1 MFTAIVVTED
11 APATL
16 TEVDDDFLPEGEVA
30 IDVEFSSVNYKDGL
44 ALLDMGQIVR
54 AFPLVPGIDLV
65 GTVTASASPRFAV
78 GDRVTLNGDGIGE
91 KRFGGFAQKAKVR
104 ADSLVS
110 LPDSLTSARAAA
122 IGTAGFTAMIAVL
135 ALEDAGVTPG
145 DGPVLVTGAAG
156 GVGSIAIALLAARGY
171 AVTASTGRVAEQG
184 DYLRSLGATEV
195 VDRAQFSEL
204 GKPLQSQRWAAAIDS
219 VGSATLAN
227 VLAQTTYGGVVVAC
241 GLAQGGDLPT
251 SVMPFILRSV
261 TLTGAN
267 SVDAPLDLRERAWA
281 ALATNLDPQLL
292 DALTTTVGLADV
304 FDIAPRIIAG
314 EIRGRTVV
322 DVKRR
327 SARSLQTAE

>member
-16 TEVDDDFLPEGEVA
+16 TEVDDDFLPDEEVA

-44 ALLDMGQIVR
+44 ALLGTGQIVR

-104 ADSLVS
+104 ADALVS
-110 LPDSLTSARAAA
+110 LPDSLTTARAAA

-156 GVGSIAIALLAARGY
+156 GVGSIAIALLAARGF
-171 AVTASTGRVAEQG
+171 AVTASTGRVEEQG

-204 GKPLQSQRWAAAIDS
+204 GKPLQSQRWAAAVDS

-227 VLAQTTYGGVVVAC
+227 VLAQTNYGGVVVAC

-281 ALATNLDPQLL
+281 ALSTDLDPQLL
-292 DALTTTVGLADV
+292 DSLTTTVGLADV

-314 EIRGRTVV
+314 DIRGRTVV
-322 DVKRR
+322 DVRR
-327 SARSLQTAE
+327 